1 MYESHA
7 GGVDEIL
14 HYLHE
19 LLPGYLVVA
28 VLVVDGEGLVHLLLV
43 DWHRLVDLVEGLL
56 QHLLQL
62 RHAQEA
68 RVVVVVRIEEIHR
81 SLHNFLSAG
90 HQIIFI
96 KGIRYVLTITL
107 LL

>member
-7 GGVDEIL
+7 RGVDEIL

-19 LLPGYLVVA
+19 LLPGDLVIA

-43 DWHRLVDLVEGLL
+43 DRHRLVDLVEGLL

-62 RHAQEA
+62 AHTEEA
-68 RVVVVVRIEEIHR
+68 RVVVVVGIEELHR
-81 SLHNFLSAG
+81 SLHNLLSAG
-90 HQIIFI
+90 HQLMFI
-96 KGIRYVLTITL
+96 KGIRYVLTIIHL
-107 LL
+107 L